1 MSDWTH
7 TLIKKIKSKDH
18 FTTEFY
24 RCGSFYNHMDC
35 PLVVIKKNAGWIY
48 FRSQTEATSNSY
60 AASIFVTYLCLHQ
73 THILQWP
80 SYHASQGEYMP
91 LVILPKQQTHY
102 WWGHQT
108 KSRCTCNVS
117 RELECSLG
125 VTTKDDAKFEGV
137 SNTSCVGPSAWYT
150 VLPLWRLL
158 WESELL
164 IGWSSPA
171 KKGRKKTCW
180 CQIWTCCAH
189 HRLCKHI
196 FFILN

>member
-1 MSDWTH
+1 MNILQKLNRSYIQ
-7 TLIKKIKSKDH
+7 LL
-18 FTTEFY
+18 
-24 RCGSFYNHMDC
+24 RSFYLCNLSLFASDTHFAMTQLSC
-35 PLVVIKKNAGWIY
+35 QSRRIPASCYSAK
-48 FRSQTEATSNSY
+48 ATNS
-60 AASIFVTYLCLHQ
+60 LR
-73 THILQWP
+73 
-80 SYHASQGEYMP
+80 
-91 LVILPKQQTHY
+91 
-102 WWGHQT
+102 WGHQT

-125 VTTKDDAKFEGV
+125 ITTKDDAKFEGV
-137 SNTSCVGPSAWYT
+137 SNTSCLGPSAWYT

-171 KKGRKKTCW
+171 KKGGKQTCW

-189 HRLCKHI
+189 HRLCIHI

>member
-1 MSDWTH
+1 MNILQKLNRSYIQ
-7 TLIKKIKSKDH
+7 LL
-18 FTTEFY
+18 
-24 RCGSFYNHMDC
+24 RSF
-35 PLVVIKKNAGWIY
+35 
-48 FRSQTEATSNSY
+48 
-60 AASIFVTYLCLHQ
+60 YLCLHQ
-73 THILQWP
+73 THILQWS

-117 RELECSLG
+117 RELECSLSI
-125 VTTKDDAKFEGV
+125 TTKDDAKFEGV
-137 SNTSCVGPSAWYT
+137 SNTSCLGPSAWYT

-171 KKGRKKTCW
+171 KKGGKANMLMPNLDMLRPSQVMYTHFFHPK
-180 CQIWTCCAH
+180 
-189 HRLCKHI
+189 LKHSD
-196 FFILN
+196 